1 MNLRLENNILH
12 SLNIKRNESKKSDG
26 DIETKFKLN
35 FKVFFPEEDHRV
47 FVILFKIEVIN
58 DDFELVSEY
67 HSFFRTDTDITNEFK
82 ESHFPSKN
90 APAIAFPF
98 LRSFI
103 GTLTLNAGFR
113 PVLLPSINFFND
125 IKKDDKQTPPH
136 NSD

>member
-1 MNLRLENNILH
+1 MNLRLDRNILH
-12 SLNIKRNESKKSDG
+12 SLNIKRNEPKNVTG

-35 FKVFFPEEDHRV
+35 FKVYFPDDDPRL
-47 FVILFKIEVIN
+47 FAILFKIEIQN
-58 DDFELVSEY
+58 EDFDLNSDY
-67 HSFFRTDTDITNEFK
+67 HSFFRTDSDITKEFR

-103 GTLTLNAGFR
+103 GTITLNAGFR

-125 IKKDDKQTPPH
+125 IKTEDK
-136 NSD
+136 